1 MTVDKLKTQRDLLRD
16 AIQDLDQEL
25 QGLQGQKKDIERKLR
40 EASSQLDFVK
50 EQEIRLRNLISL
62 SMKKEGLLLKK
73 RQQAKD
79 KLGDLDK
86 RIEKVKAVEREL
98 KDV

>member
-1 MTVDKLKTQRDLLRD
+1 MKNFRVYRVK
-16 AIQDLDQEL
+16 
-25 QGLQGQKKDIERKLR
+25 KKDIERKLR

-98 KDV
+98 KDVWALIS

>member
-1 MTVDKLKTQRDLLRD
+1 MDKLKNQRDLLRD
-16 AIQDLDQEL
+16 AIQDLDEEL

-50 EQEIRLRNLISL
+50 EQEIKLRNLISL
-62 SMKKEGLLLKK
+62 SMRKEGLLLKK